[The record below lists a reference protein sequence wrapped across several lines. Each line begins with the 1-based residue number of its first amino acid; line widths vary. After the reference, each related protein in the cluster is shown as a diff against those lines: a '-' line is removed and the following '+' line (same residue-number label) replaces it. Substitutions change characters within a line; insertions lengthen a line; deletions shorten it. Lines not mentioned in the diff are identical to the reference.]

1 MSQDS
6 VHSTDDS
13 AKLYNQFLA
22 KNYAAAAIT
31 LVKGKG
37 TRVWDAQGKTYLDFA
52 SGIAVNAVGHAHPVM
67 VKKIAEQAVKLIH
80 VSNLYRNEPQA
91 KLAESLSK
99 YCGSGRFLFCNSG
112 AEANEALLKL
122 ARLHGKKKSGVEG
135 KCIGIVV
142 AEKAFHGR
150 TFGGMS
156 ATPQEKI
163 QNGFRPLLSGFST
176 APLNDIKAWDKAI
189 SSTET
194 AAVLLETIQGEGG
207 VFVADRAFLRELHA
221 ICKARNVL
229 FLIDEIQC
237 GIGRAGKFFAY
248 EHSGVKPDAIAMAKG
263 LGGGL
268 PLGAMIAIGPAA
280 HLLKP
285 GEHGSTFGGN
295 PVSCAAG
302 LAAIQEIEKKS
313 LNEKALELGE
323 FLKSELLKIEGVTE
337 VRGRGLLLGI
347 VLEKDWAKE
356 IANFLMAK
364 GVLVNAPNAN
374 TIRIAPPLIVTKAE
388 CSKFVKIFAEV
399 IANG

>member
-1 MSQDS
+1 MS
-6 VHSTDDS
+6 VE
-13 AKLYNQFLA
+13 AKWEAVFQ
-22 KNYAAAAIT
+22 KNYGTPKLNI
-31 LVKGKG
+31 VSGKG
-37 TRVWDAQGKTYLDFA
+37 CYLIADNKKRYLDFIG
-52 SGIAVNAVGHAHPVM
+52 GIATNVLGQAHPSIT
-67 VKKIAEQAVKLIH
+67 KAVRKQIGQVGH
-80 VSNLYRNEPQA
+80 VSNLYANPTSLA
-91 KLAESLSK
+91 LAEKLIQMTGQSDA
-99 YCGSGRFLFCNSG
+99 RVFFCNSG
-112 AEANEALLKL
+112 AEANEAALKL
-122 ARLHGKKKSGVEG
+122 SRKTGRKKVVST
-135 KCIGIVV
+135 IGG
-142 AEKAFHGR
+142 FHGR
-150 TFGGMS
+150 TMGALSLTGQPEKRDLF
-156 ATPQEKI
+156 APIIEKI
-163 QNGFRPLLSGFST
+163 KYVPFGDVAAMSKAVNHKT
-176 APLNDIKAWDKAI
+176 AMVIVEP
-189 SSTET
+189 
-194 AAVLLETIQGEGG
+194 IQGENG
-207 VFVADRAFLRELHA
+207 VITPPAGYLKTLRE
-221 ICKARNVL
+221 ICDANGALLV
-229 FLIDEIQC
+229 IDAVQT
-237 GIGRAGKFFAY
+237 GMGRTGFWFGY
-248 EHSGVKPDAIAMAKG
+248 EHEEIVPDVITLAKG

-347 VLEKDWAKE
+347 VLEQDWAKE

-388 CSKFVKIFAEV
+388 CTKFVKIFAEV

>member
-1 MSQDS
+1 MS
-6 VHSTDDS
+6 VE
-13 AKLYNQFLA
+13 AKWEAVFQ
-22 KNYAAAAIT
+22 KNYGTPKLNI
-31 LVKGKG
+31 VSGKG
-37 TRVWDAQGKTYLDFA
+37 CYLIADNKKRYLDFIG
-52 SGIAVNAVGHAHPVM
+52 GIATNILGQAHPSIT
-67 VKKIAEQAVKLIH
+67 KAVRKQIGQVGH
-80 VSNLYRNEPQA
+80 VSNLYANPTSLA
-91 KLAESLSK
+91 LAEKLIQMTGQSDA
-99 YCGSGRFLFCNSG
+99 RVFFCNSG
-112 AEANEALLKL
+112 AEANEAALKL
-122 ARLHGKKKSGVEG
+122 SRKTGRKKVVST
-135 KCIGIVV
+135 IGG
-142 AEKAFHGR
+142 FHGR
-150 TFGGMS
+150 TMGALSLTGQPEKRDLF
-156 ATPQEKI
+156 APIIEKI
-163 QNGFRPLLSGFST
+163 KYVPFGDVAAMSKAVNHKT
-176 APLNDIKAWDKAI
+176 AMVIVEP
-189 SSTET
+189 
-194 AAVLLETIQGEGG
+194 IQGENG
-207 VFVADRAFLRELHA
+207 VITPPAGYLKTLRE
-221 ICKARNVL
+221 ICDANGALLV
-229 FLIDEIQC
+229 IDAVQT
-237 GIGRAGKFFAY
+237 GMGRTGFWFGY
-248 EHSGVKPDAIAMAKG
+248 EHEEIVPDVITLAKG

-347 VLEKDWAKE
+347 VLEQDWAKE

-388 CSKFVKIFAEV
+388 CTKFVKIFAEV